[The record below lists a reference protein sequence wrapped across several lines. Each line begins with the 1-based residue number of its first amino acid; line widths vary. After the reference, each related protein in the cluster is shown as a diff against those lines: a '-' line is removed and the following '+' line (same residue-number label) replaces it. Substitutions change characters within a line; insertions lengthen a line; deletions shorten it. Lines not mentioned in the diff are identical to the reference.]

1 MAKARKTTRKK
12 PANNRVTIPAP
23 PADPLTENE
32 RAFVLLYEAHGRNAT
47 EAYLALHPGVKRTS
61 AAVEG
66 CKILRNPKVRA
77 ELEAESKERFAR
89 LEMKADEA
97 LARISETAR
106 IDPTDAYD
114 EDGKLLPFR
123 AWPEALR
130 RSVKAIRADGSF
142 TLHDSLRAQEL
153 MAQAGGK
160 LKAGSLVLSFDH
172 AKYLGAAPP
181 EE

>member
-1 MAKARKTTRKK
+1 MAKAPKK
-12 PANNRVTIPAP
+12 RPAKNRVTTPKALPP

-47 EAYLALHPGVKRTS
+47 EAYLALHPGVKRTT

-97 LARISETAR
+97 LFRISETAR

-130 RSVKAIRADGSF
+130 RAVKAIRADGSF
-142 TLHDSLRAQEL
+142 TLHDSMRAQEL

-160 LKAGSLVLSFDH
+160 LKAGSLVLTFDH